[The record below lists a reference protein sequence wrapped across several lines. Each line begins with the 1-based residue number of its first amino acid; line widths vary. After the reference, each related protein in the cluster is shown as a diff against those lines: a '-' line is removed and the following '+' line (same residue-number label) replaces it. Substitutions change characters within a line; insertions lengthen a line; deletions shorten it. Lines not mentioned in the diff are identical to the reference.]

1 MVFVTGTDMA
11 QIILNGVKKD
21 ISDNIS
27 LNELLSDMDLPR
39 FFVVEKNMQI
49 VYRENFDNEF
59 LKDGD
64 SIEIATFCG
73 GG

>member
-1 MVFVTGTDMA
+1 MA

>member
-1 MVFVTGTDMA
+1 MA

-27 LNELLSDMDLPR
+27 LSELLSDMDLPR

-49 VYRENFDNEF
+49 VYRENFDKEF

>member
-1 MVFVTGTDMA
+1 MA

-27 LNELLSDMDLPR
+27 LSELLSDMDLPR
-39 FFVVEKNMQI
+39 FFGVEKNMQI

>member
-1 MVFVTGTDMA
+1 MA

-49 VYRENFDNEF
+49 VYRENFDKEF

>member
-1 MVFVTGTDMA
+1 MA
-11 QIILNGVKKD
+11 QIILNGAKKD

-27 LNELLSDMDLPR
+27 LSELLSDMDLPR

-49 VYRENFDNEF
+49 VYRENFDKEF

>member
-1 MVFVTGTDMA
+1 MA

-27 LNELLSDMDLPR
+27 LSELLSDMDLPR

>member
-1 MVFVTGTDMA
+1 MA

-27 LNELLSDMDLPR
+27 LSELLSDMDLPR

-49 VYRENFDNEF
+49 VYRENFDKEF

-64 SIEIATFCG
+64 SVEIATFCG

>member
-1 MVFVTGTDMA
+1 MA
-11 QIILNGVKKD
+11 QIILNGIKKD

-27 LNELLSDMDLPR
+27 LSELLSDMDLPR

-49 VYRENFDNEF
+49 VYRENFDKEF

>member
-1 MVFVTGTDMA
+1 MA

-27 LNELLSDMDLPR
+27 LSELLSDMDLPR

-49 VYRENFDNEF
+49 VYRENFDKEF

-64 SIEIATFCG
+64 SIEIATFSG

>member
-1 MVFVTGTDMA
+1 MA

-27 LNELLSDMDLPR
+27 LSELLSDMDLPR

-49 VYRENFDNEF
+49 VYRDNFDKEF

>member
-1 MVFVTGTDMA
+1 MA

-27 LNELLSDMDLPR
+27 LSELLSDMDLPR

-49 VYRENFDNEF
+49 VYRENFDKEF
-59 LKDGD
+59 LKDCD